1 MFAIRRKAGQSAGRI
16 GAVSARAAR
25 SYSTGTHGKTGDEVQ
40 HFAGSSTEHGHHHAG
55 PKDESLGL
63 GFYIS
68 LAAIPVSIAV
78 YTLAQPSA
86 DGSPSSITKMIDG
99 FSYYK
104 ERNAERNVLHVNA
117 IEKAAGDRH
126 LFNNSAGPPT
136 VNLKFPETFNA
147 GSPYN
152 VPAGH
157 GARDME
163 TLVAHYAKLNQE
175 ADEKKR

>member
-1 MFAIRRKAGQSAGRI
+1 MFAIRRNAVRSAGRI

-25 SYSTGTHGKTGDEVQ
+25 TYSTGTHGKTGDQVE
-40 HFAGSSTEHGHHHAG
+40 HFAGTSTEHGEHHAG
-55 PKDESLGL
+55 PKDESLGVT
-63 GFYIS
+63 
-68 LAAIPVSIAV
+68 IPVSIAV

-86 DGSPSSITKMIDG
+86 DGSPSSITKMIDS
-99 FSYYK
+99 FTYYK

-126 LFNNSAGPPT
+126 LFNNSAGART
-136 VNLKFPETFNA
+136 VSLKFPEVFNT
-147 GSPYN
+147 GSPFN

-157 GARDME
+157 GSRDME
-163 TLVAHYAKLNQE
+163 TLVAHYTKLNEE

>member
-1 MFAIRRKAGQSAGRI
+1 M
-16 GAVSARAAR
+16 
-25 SYSTGTHGKTGDEVQ
+25 
-40 HFAGSSTEHGHHHAG
+40 
-55 PKDESLGL
+55 

-86 DGSPSSITKMIDG
+86 DGSPSSITKMIDS
-99 FSYYK
+99 FTYYK

-126 LFNNSAGPPT
+126 LFNNSAGART
-136 VNLKFPETFNA
+136 VSLKFPEFVPLLSIYTRSKADIIPRTFNT
-147 GSPYN
+147 GSPFN

-157 GARDME
+157 GPRDME
-163 TLVAHYAKLNQE
+163 TLVAHYTKLNEE